1 MMPTGRGHA
10 RPALSPPPS
19 APAHR
24 AAAHTEPVSILIGQT
39 QVALAR
45 ERSAKRLRETFES
58 NLEAFERRRV
68 IVNDMLFLARRDRG
82 ERATDLADVSLAA
95 ELTRMLA
102 FLEMSLDDAQL
113 RAELTGDARA
123 SVDPSLFG
131 RAMTNLL
138 INAIQ
143 HTRAE
148 NTIRATSTPRGETV
162 EIAVSHPGEPID
174 AAARAS
180 VRARLPDRAG
190 AREQRRE
197 SRARP
202 VDREGSRRDAR
213 RRRVRVV
220 RGRLERDRLI
230 GRRATGRHGPARAR
244 PAAGGGRA
252 AAGVEDGLSGGASL
266 HRCAGASAHQCIGGS

>member
-1 MMPTGRGHA
+1 M
-10 RPALSPPPS
+10 
-19 APAHR
+19 
-24 AAAHTEPVSILIGQT
+24 SILIGQT

-45 ERSAKRLRETFES
+45 ERSAKRLRETLES
-58 NLEAFERRRV
+58 NLEAFERRRI

-148 NTIRATSTPRGETV
+148 NTIRA
-162 EIAVSHPGEPID
+162 
-174 AAARAS
+174 ARRWRSRCS
-180 VRARLPDRAG
+180 VRRADRRG
-190 AREQRRE
+190 
-197 SRARP
+197 RARICSSAP
-202 VDREGSRRDAR
+202 TGSSRRAR
-213 RRRVRVV
+213 T
-220 RGRLERDRLI
+220 
-230 GRRATGRHGPARAR
+230 ATRITGPGCR
-244 PAAGGGRA
+244 
-252 AAGVEDGLSGGASL
+252 S
-266 HRCAGASAHQCIGGS
+266 

>member
-24 AAAHTEPVSILIGQT
+24 AAAHTEPVSILIGQM
-39 QVALAR
+39 QAALAR
-45 ERSAKRLRETFES
+45 ERSAKRLRETLES
-58 NLEAFERRRV
+58 NLEAFERRRI

-82 ERATDLADVSLAA
+82 ERATDLADVSL
-95 ELTRMLA
+95 
-102 FLEMSLDDAQL
+102 DDAQL

-123 SVDPSLFG
+123 SVDPPLFG

-143 HTRAE
+143 HMRAE

-174 AAARAS
+174 AAARAHLFE
-180 VRARLPDRAG
+180 RAYRIEQARANSD
-190 AREQRRE
+190 EN
-197 SRARP
+197 
-202 VDREGSRRDAR
+202 
-213 RRRVRVV
+213 
-220 RGRLERDRLI
+220 
-230 GRRATGRHGPARAR
+230 HGPGLSIVKAVAEMHGGAVFVSCEDGWNAIGLSVAAQPAGTGPHAHDPR
-244 PAAGGGRA
+244 PAAA
-252 AAGVEDGLSGGASL
+252 ARRPALKTA
-266 HRCAGASAHQCIGGS
+266 

>member
-24 AAAHTEPVSILIGQT
+24 AAAHTEPVSILIGRT

-58 NLEAFERRRV
+58 NLEAFERLRI

-82 ERATDLADVSLAA
+82 ERATDLADVSL
-95 ELTRMLA
+95 
-102 FLEMSLDDAQL
+102 DDAQL

-123 SVDPSLFG
+123 SVDPPLFG

-143 HTRAE
+143 HMRAE

-174 AAARAS
+174 AAARAHLFE
-180 VRARLPDRAG
+180 RAYRIEQARANSD
-190 AREQRRE
+190 EN
-197 SRARP
+197 
-202 VDREGSRRDAR
+202 
-213 RRRVRVV
+213 
-220 RGRLERDRLI
+220 
-230 GRRATGRHGPARAR
+230 HGPGLSIVKAVAEMHGGAVFVSCEDGWNAIGLSVAAQPAGTGPHAHDPR
-244 PAAGGGRA
+244 PAAA
-252 AAGVEDGLSGGASL
+252 ARRPALKTA
-266 HRCAGASAHQCIGGS
+266 

>member
-58 NLEAFERRRV
+58 NLEAFERRRI

-82 ERATDLADVSLAA
+82 ERATDLADV
-95 ELTRMLA
+95 
-102 FLEMSLDDAQL
+102 SLDDAQL

-143 HTRAE
+143 HMRAE
-148 NTIRATSTPRGETV
+148 NTIRATITPRGETV

-174 AAARAS
+174 AAARAHLHLFERS
-180 VRARLPDRAG
+180 YRIEQARANSD
-190 AREQRRE
+190 EN
-197 SRARP
+197 
-202 VDREGSRRDAR
+202 
-213 RRRVRVV
+213 
-220 RGRLERDRLI
+220 
-230 GRRATGRHGPARAR
+230 HGPGLSIVKAVAEMHGGAVFVSYEDGWNAIGLSVAAQPAGTGPHAHDPR
-244 PAAGGGRA
+244 PAAA
-252 AAGVEDGLSGGASL
+252 ARRPALKTT
-266 HRCAGASAHQCIGGS
+266 

>member
-45 ERSAKRLRETFES
+45 ERSAKRLRETLES
-58 NLEAFERRRV
+58 NLEAFERRRI

-143 HTRAE
+143 HTHAE
-148 NTIRATSTPRGETV
+148 NTIRAARRWRSRC
-162 EIAVSHPGEPID
+162 PI
-174 AAARAS
+174 RAS
-180 VRARLPDRAG
+180 RSTRPRARICSSAPTGSSR
-190 AREQRRE
+190 
-197 SRARP
+197 RART
-202 VDREGSRRDAR
+202 
-213 RRRVRVV
+213 
-220 RGRLERDRLI
+220 
-230 GRRATGRHGPARAR
+230 ATRITGPGCR
-244 PAAGGGRA
+244 
-252 AAGVEDGLSGGASL
+252 S
-266 HRCAGASAHQCIGGS
+266 

>member
-1 MMPTGRGHA
+1 M
-10 RPALSPPPS
+10 
-19 APAHR
+19 
-24 AAAHTEPVSILIGQT
+24 SILIGQT

-45 ERSAKRLRETFES
+45 ERSAKRLRETLES
-58 NLEAFERRRV
+58 NLEAFERRRI

-82 ERATDLADVSLAA
+82 EHVTDLADVSLAA

-143 HTRAE
+143 HMRAE
-148 NTIRATSTPRGETV
+148 NTIRATITPRGETV

-174 AAARAS
+174 AAARAHLHLFERS
-180 VRARLPDRAG
+180 YRIEQARANSD
-190 AREQRRE
+190 EN
-197 SRARP
+197 
-202 VDREGSRRDAR
+202 
-213 RRRVRVV
+213 
-220 RGRLERDRLI
+220 
-230 GRRATGRHGPARAR
+230 HGPGLSIVKAVAEMHGGAVFVSCEDGWNAIGLSVAAQPAGTGPHAHDPR
-244 PAAGGGRA
+244 PAAA
-252 AAGVEDGLSGGASL
+252 ARRPALKTT
-266 HRCAGASAHQCIGGS
+266 

>member
-58 NLEAFERRRV
+58 NLEAFERRRI

-82 ERATDLADVSLAA
+82 ERATDLADV
-95 ELTRMLA
+95 
-102 FLEMSLDDAQL
+102 SLDDAQL

-143 HTRAE
+143 HMRAE
-148 NTIRATSTPRGETV
+148 NTIRATITPRGETV

-174 AAARAS
+174 AAARAHLHLFERS
-180 VRARLPDRAG
+180 YRIEQARANSD
-190 AREQRRE
+190 EN
-197 SRARP
+197 
-202 VDREGSRRDAR
+202 
-213 RRRVRVV
+213 
-220 RGRLERDRLI
+220 
-230 GRRATGRHGPARAR
+230 HGPGLSIVKAVAEMHGGAVFVSYEDGWNAIGLSVAAQPAGTGPHAHDPR
-244 PAAGGGRA
+244 PAAA
-252 AAGVEDGLSGGASL
+252 ARRPALKTA
-266 HRCAGASAHQCIGGS
+266 

>member
-24 AAAHTEPVSILIGQT
+24 AAAHTEPVSILIGQM
-39 QVALAR
+39 QAALAR

-58 NLEAFERRRV
+58 NLEAFERRRI

-123 SVDPSLFG
+123 SVDPPLFG

-143 HTRAE
+143 HTHAV
-148 NTIRATSTPRGETV
+148 NTIRAARRWRSRC
-162 EIAVSHPGEPID
+162 PI
-174 AAARAS
+174 RAS
-180 VRARLPDRAG
+180 RSTRPRARICSSAPTGSSR
-190 AREQRRE
+190 
-197 SRARP
+197 RART
-202 VDREGSRRDAR
+202 
-213 RRRVRVV
+213 
-220 RGRLERDRLI
+220 
-230 GRRATGRHGPARAR
+230 ATRITGPACR
-244 PAAGGGRA
+244 
-252 AAGVEDGLSGGASL
+252 S
-266 HRCAGASAHQCIGGS
+266 

>member
-1 MMPTGRGHA
+1 M
-10 RPALSPPPS
+10 
-19 APAHR
+19 
-24 AAAHTEPVSILIGQT
+24 SILIGQT

-45 ERSAKRLRETFES
+45 ERSAKRLRETLES
-58 NLEAFERRRV
+58 NLEAFERRRI

-244 PAAGGGRA
+244 PAAG
-252 AAGVEDGLSGGASL
+252 VEDDLSGGASL

>member
-1 MMPTGRGHA
+1 M
-10 RPALSPPPS
+10 
-19 APAHR
+19 
-24 AAAHTEPVSILIGQT
+24 SILIGQT

-45 ERSAKRLRETFES
+45 ERSAKRLRETLES
-58 NLEAFERRRV
+58 NLEAFERRRI

-143 HTRAE
+143 HMRAE
-148 NTIRATSTPRGETV
+148 NTIRATITPRGETV

-174 AAARAS
+174 AAARAHLHLFERS
-180 VRARLPDRAG
+180 YRIEQARANSD
-190 AREQRRE
+190 EN
-197 SRARP
+197 
-202 VDREGSRRDAR
+202 
-213 RRRVRVV
+213 
-220 RGRLERDRLI
+220 
-230 GRRATGRHGPARAR
+230 HGPGLSIVKAVAEMHGGAVFVSYEDGWNAIGLSVAAQPAGTGPHAHDPR
-244 PAAGGGRA
+244 PA
-252 AAGVEDGLSGGASL
+252 LKTT
-266 HRCAGASAHQCIGGS
+266 

>member
-24 AAAHTEPVSILIGQT
+24 AAAHTEPVSILIGRT

-58 NLEAFERRRV
+58 NLEAFERLRI

-82 ERATDLADVSLAA
+82 ERATDLADVSL
-95 ELTRMLA
+95 
-102 FLEMSLDDAQL
+102 DDAQL

-123 SVDPSLFG
+123 SVDPPLFG

-143 HTRAE
+143 HMRAE

-174 AAARAS
+174 AAARAHLFE
-180 VRARLPDRAG
+180 RAYRI
-190 AREQRRE
+190 EQ
-197 SRARP
+197 
-202 VDREGSRRDAR
+202 
-213 RRRVRVV
+213 
-220 RGRLERDRLI
+220 
-230 GRRATGRHGPARAR
+230 ARANSDENYGPGLSIVKAVAEMHGGAVFVSCEDGWNAIGLSVAAQPAGTGPHAHDPR
-244 PAAGGGRA
+244 PAAA
-252 AAGVEDGLSGGASL
+252 ARRPALKTA
-266 HRCAGASAHQCIGGS
+266 

>member
-24 AAAHTEPVSILIGQT
+24 AAAHTEPVSILIGQA

-45 ERSAKRLRETFES
+45 ERSAKRLRETLES
-58 NLEAFERRRV
+58 NLEAFERLRI

-82 ERATDLADVSLAA
+82 ERATDLADVSL
-95 ELTRMLA
+95 
-102 FLEMSLDDAQL
+102 DDAQL

-123 SVDPSLFG
+123 SVDPPLFG

-143 HTRAE
+143 HMRAE

-174 AAARAS
+174 AAARAHLFE
-180 VRARLPDRAG
+180 RAYRIEQARANSD
-190 AREQRRE
+190 EN
-197 SRARP
+197 
-202 VDREGSRRDAR
+202 
-213 RRRVRVV
+213 
-220 RGRLERDRLI
+220 
-230 GRRATGRHGPARAR
+230 HGPGLSIVKAVAEMHGGAVFVSCEDGWNAIGLSVAAQPAGTGPHAHDPR
-244 PAAGGGRA
+244 PAAA
-252 AAGVEDGLSGGASL
+252 ARRPALKTA
-266 HRCAGASAHQCIGGS
+266 

>member
-82 ERATDLADVSLAA
+82 ERATDLADVSL
-95 ELTRMLA
+95 
-102 FLEMSLDDAQL
+102 DDAQL

-123 SVDPSLFG
+123 SVDPPLFG

-143 HTRAE
+143 HMRAE

-174 AAARAS
+174 AAARAHLFE
-180 VRARLPDRAG
+180 RAYRIEQARANSD
-190 AREQRRE
+190 EN
-197 SRARP
+197 
-202 VDREGSRRDAR
+202 
-213 RRRVRVV
+213 
-220 RGRLERDRLI
+220 
-230 GRRATGRHGPARAR
+230 HGPGLSIVKAVAEMHGGAVFVSCEDGWNAIGLSVAAQPAGTGPHAHDPR
-244 PAAGGGRA
+244 PAAA
-252 AAGVEDGLSGGASL
+252 ARRPALKTA
-266 HRCAGASAHQCIGGS
+266 

>member
-1 MMPTGRGHA
+1 M
-10 RPALSPPPS
+10 
-19 APAHR
+19 
-24 AAAHTEPVSILIGQT
+24 SILIGRT

-58 NLEAFERRRV
+58 NLEAFERLRI

-252 AAGVEDGLSGGASL
+252 AAGVEDDLSGGASL

>member
-1 MMPTGRGHA
+1 M
-10 RPALSPPPS
+10 
-19 APAHR
+19 
-24 AAAHTEPVSILIGQT
+24 SILIGQT

-45 ERSAKRLRETFES
+45 ERSAKRLRETLES
-58 NLEAFERRRV
+58 NLEAFERRRI

-143 HTRAE
+143 HTHAV
-148 NTIRATSTPRGETV
+148 NTIRATITPRGETV
-162 EIAVSHPGEPID
+162 EIAVFSP
-174 AAARAS
+174 AS
-180 VRARLPDRAG
+180 RSTRPRARICSSAPTGSSR
-190 AREQRRE
+190 
-197 SRARP
+197 RART
-202 VDREGSRRDAR
+202 
-213 RRRVRVV
+213 
-220 RGRLERDRLI
+220 
-230 GRRATGRHGPARAR
+230 ATRITGPGCR
-244 PAAGGGRA
+244 
-252 AAGVEDGLSGGASL
+252 S
-266 HRCAGASAHQCIGGS
+266 

>member
-1 MMPTGRGHA
+1 M
-10 RPALSPPPS
+10 
-19 APAHR
+19 
-24 AAAHTEPVSILIGQT
+24 SILIGQM
-39 QVALAR
+39 QAALAR
-45 ERSAKRLRETFES
+45 ERSAKRLRETLES
-58 NLEAFERRRV
+58 NLEAFERRRI

-148 NTIRATSTPRGETV
+148 NTIRAARRWRSRC
-162 EIAVSHPGEPID
+162 PI
-174 AAARAS
+174 RAS
-180 VRARLPDRAG
+180 RSTRPRARICSSAPTGSSR
-190 AREQRRE
+190 
-197 SRARP
+197 RART
-202 VDREGSRRDAR
+202 
-213 RRRVRVV
+213 
-220 RGRLERDRLI
+220 
-230 GRRATGRHGPARAR
+230 ATRITGPGCR
-244 PAAGGGRA
+244 
-252 AAGVEDGLSGGASL
+252 S
-266 HRCAGASAHQCIGGS
+266 

>member
-1 MMPTGRGHA
+1 M
-10 RPALSPPPS
+10 
-19 APAHR
+19 
-24 AAAHTEPVSILIGQT
+24 
-39 QVALAR
+39 
-45 ERSAKRLRETFES
+45 
-58 NLEAFERRRV
+58 
-68 IVNDMLFLARRDRG
+68 
-82 ERATDLADVSLAA
+82 TDLADVSLAA

-143 HTRAE
+143 HMRAE
-148 NTIRATSTPRGETV
+148 NTIRATITPRGETV

-180 VRARLPDRAG
+180 ASVRALLPDRAG

-244 PAAGGGRA
+244 PAAG
-252 AAGVEDGLSGGASL
+252 VEDDLSGGASL

>member
-39 QVALAR
+39 QAALAR

-58 NLEAFERRRV
+58 NLEAFERRRI

-123 SVDPSLFG
+123 SVDPPLFG

-143 HTRAE
+143 HTHAV
-148 NTIRATSTPRGETV
+148 NTIRATITPRGETV

-174 AAARAS
+174 AAARAHLFE
-180 VRARLPDRAG
+180 RAYRIEQARANSD
-190 AREQRRE
+190 EN
-197 SRARP
+197 
-202 VDREGSRRDAR
+202 
-213 RRRVRVV
+213 
-220 RGRLERDRLI
+220 
-230 GRRATGRHGPARAR
+230 HGPGLSIVKAVAEMHGGAVFVSCEDGWNAIGLSVAAQPAGTGLHAHDPR
-244 PAAGGGRA
+244 PAAA
-252 AAGVEDGLSGGASL
+252 ARRPALKTT
-266 HRCAGASAHQCIGGS
+266 

>member
-45 ERSAKRLRETFES
+45 ERSAKRLRETLES
-58 NLEAFERRRV
+58 NLEAFERRRI

-82 ERATDLADVSLAA
+82 ERATDLADV
-95 ELTRMLA
+95 
-102 FLEMSLDDAQL
+102 SLDDAQL

-143 HTRAE
+143 HTHAV
-148 NTIRATSTPRGETV
+148 NTIRATITPRGETV

-174 AAARAS
+174 AAARAHLFE
-180 VRARLPDRAG
+180 RAYRIEQARANSD
-190 AREQRRE
+190 EN
-197 SRARP
+197 
-202 VDREGSRRDAR
+202 
-213 RRRVRVV
+213 
-220 RGRLERDRLI
+220 
-230 GRRATGRHGPARAR
+230 HGPGLSIVKAVAEMHGGTVFVSCEDGWNAIGLSVAAQPAGTGPHAHDPR
-244 PAAGGGRA
+244 PAAA
-252 AAGVEDGLSGGASL
+252 ARRPALKTA
-266 HRCAGASAHQCIGGS
+266 

>member
-1 MMPTGRGHA
+1 M
-10 RPALSPPPS
+10 
-19 APAHR
+19 
-24 AAAHTEPVSILIGQT
+24 SILIGQT

-45 ERSAKRLRETFES
+45 ERSAKRLRETLES
-58 NLEAFERRRV
+58 NLEAFERRRI

-82 ERATDLADVSLAA
+82 ERVTDLADVSLAA

-143 HTRAE
+143 HMRAE
-148 NTIRATSTPRGETV
+148 NTIRATITPRGETV

-174 AAARAS
+174 AAARAHLHLFERS
-180 VRARLPDRAG
+180 YRIEQARANSD
-190 AREQRRE
+190 EN
-197 SRARP
+197 
-202 VDREGSRRDAR
+202 
-213 RRRVRVV
+213 
-220 RGRLERDRLI
+220 
-230 GRRATGRHGPARAR
+230 HGPGLSIVKAVAEMHGGAVFVSYEDGWNAIGLSVAAQPAGTGPHAHDPR
-244 PAAGGGRA
+244 PA
-252 AAGVEDGLSGGASL
+252 LKTT
-266 HRCAGASAHQCIGGS
+266 

>member
-58 NLEAFERRRV
+58 NLEAFERLRI

-82 ERATDLADVSLAA
+82 ERATDLADVSL
-95 ELTRMLA
+95 
-102 FLEMSLDDAQL
+102 DDAQL

-123 SVDPSLFG
+123 SVDPPLFG

-143 HTRAE
+143 HMRAE

-174 AAARAS
+174 AAARAHLFE
-180 VRARLPDRAG
+180 RAYRIEQARANSD
-190 AREQRRE
+190 EN
-197 SRARP
+197 
-202 VDREGSRRDAR
+202 
-213 RRRVRVV
+213 
-220 RGRLERDRLI
+220 
-230 GRRATGRHGPARAR
+230 HGPGLSIVKAVAEMHGGAVFVSCEDGWNAIGLSVAAQPAGTGPHAHDPR
-244 PAAGGGRA
+244 PAAA
-252 AAGVEDGLSGGASL
+252 ARRPALKTA
-266 HRCAGASAHQCIGGS
+266 

>member
-24 AAAHTEPVSILIGQT
+24 AAAHTEPVSILIGQM
-39 QVALAR
+39 QAALAR
-45 ERSAKRLRETFES
+45 ERSAKRLRETLES
-58 NLEAFERRRV
+58 NLEAFERRRI

-143 HTRAE
+143 HTHAV
-148 NTIRATSTPRGETV
+148 NTIRATITPRGETV
-162 EIAVSHPGEPID
+162 EIAVFSPASRSTRPRAHLFERAYRIEQARANSDENHGPGLSIVKAVAEMHGGAVFVSYEDGWNAIGLSVAAQPAGTGPHAHD
-174 AAARAS
+174 PRPAAAAR
-180 VRARLPDRAG
+180 
-190 AREQRRE
+190 
-197 SRARP
+197 
-202 VDREGSRRDAR
+202 
-213 RRRVRVV
+213 
-220 RGRLERDRLI
+220 
-230 GRRATGRHGPARAR
+230 R
-244 PAAGGGRA
+244 PA
-252 AAGVEDGLSGGASL
+252 LKTT
-266 HRCAGASAHQCIGGS
+266 

>member
-1 MMPTGRGHA
+1 M
-10 RPALSPPPS
+10 
-19 APAHR
+19 
-24 AAAHTEPVSILIGQT
+24 SILIGQA

-45 ERSAKRLRETFES
+45 ERSAKRLRETLES
-58 NLEAFERRRV
+58 NLEAFERRRI

-143 HTRAE
+143 HMRAE
-148 NTIRATSTPRGETV
+148 NTIRATITPRGETV

-174 AAARAS
+174 AAARAHLHLFERS
-180 VRARLPDRAG
+180 YRIEQARANSD
-190 AREQRRE
+190 EN
-197 SRARP
+197 
-202 VDREGSRRDAR
+202 
-213 RRRVRVV
+213 
-220 RGRLERDRLI
+220 
-230 GRRATGRHGPARAR
+230 HGPGLSIVKAVAEMHGGAVFVSYEDGWNAIGLSVAAQPAGTGPHAHDPR
-244 PAAGGGRA
+244 PA
-252 AAGVEDGLSGGASL
+252 LKTT
-266 HRCAGASAHQCIGGS
+266 

>member
-24 AAAHTEPVSILIGQT
+24 AAAHTEPVSILIGRT

-58 NLEAFERRRV
+58 NLEAFERLRI

-82 ERATDLADVSLAA
+82 ERATDLADVSL
-95 ELTRMLA
+95 
-102 FLEMSLDDAQL
+102 DDAQL

-123 SVDPSLFG
+123 SVDPPLFG

-143 HTRAE
+143 HMRAE

-174 AAARAS
+174 AAARAHLFE
-180 VRARLPDRAG
+180 RAYRIEQARANSD
-190 AREQRRE
+190 EN
-197 SRARP
+197 
-202 VDREGSRRDAR
+202 
-213 RRRVRVV
+213 
-220 RGRLERDRLI
+220 
-230 GRRATGRHGPARAR
+230 HGPGLSIVKAVAEMHGGAVFVSYEDGWNAIGLSVAAQPAGTGPHAHDPR
-244 PAAGGGRA
+244 PAAA
-252 AAGVEDGLSGGASL
+252 ARRPALKTT
-266 HRCAGASAHQCIGGS
+266 